1 MIGQMAIAIALL
13 GFNDLGRSV
22 APTFLFRNRFHS
34 QLSPHCPKMNKKS
47 MWEVK
52 KISRFLFTGHGIM
65 PSRGCKVRETMFGK
79 CELVL

>member
-13 GFNDLGRSV
+13 GFNDLGFSV
-22 APTFLFRNRFHS
+22 TPTFLVRKRFCL

-52 KISRFLFTGHGIM
+52 KN
-65 PSRGCKVRETMFGK
+65 
-79 CELVL
+79 